1 MLALL
6 GRSLSIRSLVAR
18 YRQLRRPDPAARQP
32 GRLLVVD
39 SIAHLFRDA
48 GAAAGGA
55 PGGAGAAAA
64 AYGARAGLLFRIAA
78 LLKRYADEFQLAV
91 VVTNQARPGPGA
103 AALVENPALPN
114 PNTDDF
120 QLAVVVTSQARRAR
134 ARHCVHLCTTLVRCM
149 ERVHHALGGL
159 AATARSS
166 HARRLRDASS
176 DACLLFFFC
185 P

>member
-6 GRSLSIRSLVAR
+6 GRPHALPCSIAPPAQTLES
-18 YRQLRRPDPAARQP
+18 AARQP

-78 LLKRYADEFQLAV
+78 LLKRYADDFQLAV
-91 VVTNQARPGPGA
+91 VVTNQAR
-103 AALVENPALPN
+103 
-114 PNTDDF
+114 
-120 QLAVVVTSQARRAR
+120 RAR
-134 ARHCVHLCTTLVRCM
+134 ASQHVRLCNRCTTVVRCV

-166 HARRLRDASS
+166 HERWL
-176 DACLLFFFC
+176 
-185 P
+185 

>member
-78 LLKRYADEFQLAV
+78 LLKRYADDFQLAV

-120 QLAVVVTSQARRAR
+120 QLAVVVTNQARRAR
-134 ARHCVHLCTTLVRCM
+134 ASQHVRLCNRCTTVVRCV

-166 HARRLRDASS
+166 HERWL
-176 DACLLFFFC
+176 
-185 P
+185 